1 MLNLLC
7 ALGTEQR
14 SWGEHICLQQGLLG
28 ILSPLLRAA
37 AQKKDSFQSLTARKR
52 QGKVRP
58 RRPLEGAQLQG
69 HLDLQ
74 LSAEKKQHCCQ
85 RGPGKG
91 GQRTKSGPRH
101 LSWSLQKAAV
111 GGWREKVCRRVQK
124 VLTQLPPHSQQQRGH
139 RDLQARATARRRGL
153 RRSGGYSKPLCA
165 PGISS
170 SLGATEGQ
178 RKTTAV

>member
-28 ILSPLLRAA
+28 ILSPLLRVA

-74 LSAEKKQHCCQ
+74 LSASGTVRQCISVVLYHSDLVIPYRSPRKLIHPAKCVRVCAYARTHTHTHTYNMRMGLAGFYFFLVHRE
-85 RGPGKG
+85 G
-91 GQRTKSGPRH
+91 G
-101 LSWSLQKAAV
+101 
-111 GGWREKVCRRVQK
+111 RE
-124 VLTQLPPHSQQQRGH
+124 LPSH
-139 RDLQARATARRRGL
+139 
-153 RRSGGYSKPLCA
+153 PLCSQR
-165 PGISS
+165 PGREFPQF
-170 SLGATEGQ
+170 SLSDKESEHREA
-178 RKTTAV
+178 KLV

>member
-74 LSAEKKQHCCQ
+74 LSASGTVRQCISVVLYHSDLVIPYRSPRKLIHPAKCVRVCAYA
-85 RGPGKG
+85 
-91 GQRTKSGPRH
+91 RTH
-101 LSWSLQKAAV
+101 
-111 GGWREKVCRRVQK
+111 
-124 VLTQLPPHSQQQRGH
+124 THTH
-139 RDLQARATARRRGL
+139 TT
-153 RRSGGYSKPLCA
+153 CA
-165 PGISS
+165 WVWLAFTSS
-170 SLGATEGQ
+170 SFTGKEVGNLHPILCVLRGRVKNSHNSHFQIRNLNTG
-178 RKTTAV
+178 RLNWSNR